1 MGRNFDLSPFVFT
14 NWPFVCAAGNPIAA
28 KESPILGKCETNPFL
43 ETGATTTV
51 TTTTIGGVSGAA
63 SNARKSLQMLG
74 TGGNMELPG
83 MSAKGMSP
91 KDDPDDSGAGGVFTE
106 AENIRS
112 PMSFGSTRTHL
123 LPWSQHNRS
132 FLTTP
137 NVLAALE
144 NTANSPNPETSARPG
159 EIVMRYLFA
168 DFTQQAEKKIEAVMC
183 ETADK
188 NLSKLL
194 QRGEDLQ
201 FDQLLSTLGSVAEHC
216 LPSLLTTLIAW
227 RQRQISHMELKI
239 DSQPQAP
246 QKVATKDTDIQFTSL
261 QMRLQRRESA
271 VEFIFCLALIE
282 VLKQLPF
289 HPGHEDLI
297 RNIENLAF
305 KHFKYREGLQNNPNA
320 HNIHIIADLYAEVI
334 GVLAQSRFSS
344 VKKRFM
350 AELKELRAKEPNS
363 TTTQSIISLLM
374 GMKFFRVKVSVVDSI
389 FVSLIISQ
397 PSSPAF

>member
-1 MGRNFDLSPFVFT
+1 MNPPGTIDLPRSLGRGLQSKDEADESGSGSV
-14 NWPFVCAAGNPIAA
+14 AA
-28 KESPILGKCETNPFL
+28 ESEI
-43 ETGATTTV
+43 
-51 TTTTIGGVSGAA
+51 
-63 SNARKSLQMLG
+63 
-74 TGGNMELPG
+74 
-83 MSAKGMSP
+83 
-91 KDDPDDSGAGGVFTE
+91 
-106 AENIRS
+106 IRS
-112 PMSFGSTRTHL
+112 PMNFGSTRVHL

-144 NTANSPNPETSARPG
+144 TTANSPNPETSARPG

-194 QRGEDLQ
+194 QRGEDSQ

-216 LPSLLTTLIAW
+216 LPSLLTILIAW

-239 DSQPQAP
+239 DSQPP
-246 QKVATKDTDIQFTSL
+246 TRNEKVATKDTDTQFTSL
-261 QMRLQRRESA
+261 QLRLQRRESA

-305 KHFKYREGLQNNPNA
+305 KHFKYREGLQTNPNA

-350 AELKELRAKEPNS
+350 LELKELRAKEPNS

-374 GMKFFRVKVSVVDSI
+374 GMKFFRVKVGARLSTFPSFFI
-389 FVSLIISQ
+389 SCHAISLLPPLSL
-397 PSSPAF
+397 SSLDGSH

>member
-1 MGRNFDLSPFVFT
+1 M
-14 NWPFVCAAGNPIAA
+14 AGGSS
-28 KESPILGKCETNPFL
+28 K
-43 ETGATTTV
+43 
-51 TTTTIGGVSGAA
+51 GVAI
-63 SNARKSLQMLG
+63 RD
-74 TGGNMELPG
+74 E
-83 MSAKGMSP
+83 
-91 KDDPDDSGAGGVFTE
+91 PDDSGAMATTTE
-106 AENIRS
+106 SESVRS
-112 PMSFGSTRTHL
+112 PMNFGSTRTHL

-144 NTANSPNPETSARPG
+144 TTASSTNSPNPETSARAG

-194 QRGEDLQ
+194 QRGEDAQ

-216 LPSLLTTLIAW
+216 LPSLLTILIAW

-239 DSQPQAP
+239 DSQPP
-246 QKVATKDTDIQFTSL
+246 PRNEKMATKDTDAQFTTL
-261 QMRLQRRESA
+261 QLRLQRRESA

-305 KHFKYREGLQNNPNA
+305 KHFKYREGLQANPNA

-344 VKKRFM
+344 VKKRFLL
-350 AELKELRAKEPNS
+350 ELKELRTKEPNS

-374 GMKFFRVKVSVVDSI
+374 GMKFFRVKV
-389 FVSLIISQ
+389 
-397 PSSPAF
+397 